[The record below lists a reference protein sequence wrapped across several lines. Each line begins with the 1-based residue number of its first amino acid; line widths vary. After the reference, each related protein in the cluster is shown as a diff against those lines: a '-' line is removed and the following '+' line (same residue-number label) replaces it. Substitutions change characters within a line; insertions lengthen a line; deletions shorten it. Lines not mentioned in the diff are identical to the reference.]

1 MHRYFP
7 HTAEDEAQMLGV
19 VGADRVED
27 LFASIPA
34 DCRHEGALPLTAM
47 TEWELT
53 AQAEALAASMP
64 AAGSAWIGAGSY
76 QHYIPAVVPALAGR
90 SEFYTAY
97 TPYQPEISQGT
108 LQGIFEFQTLIAR
121 LLGMEVA
128 NASMYDGATAL
139 AEGALMAC
147 RLTKRN
153 AVAVSQALHPHYRTV
168 LDTYCNANGIE
179 VRDLTMTEEGGTSLE
194 HLKDDAELAALI
206 VQSPNVFGVVEH
218 LAEQAEWIHARKGLL
233 ITGFTEAMAYGLL
246 ATPGSQG
253 ADIVCGEGQSFGLS
267 QAFGGPYLGLMATR
281 KAFVRNLPGR
291 LVGQTVDNKGKRAF
305 VLTLSTREQ
314 HIRREKAVSN
324 ICSNAGLCAM
334 TCAMYLAS
342 NQSWPGVSSLVLN
355 EPLLWEKGRPG
366 RVGVSLPESD
376 VPAAPYEAEGMVR
389 TDLNLPDLAELD
401 VVRHYTRLSTWNFG
415 VDTGMYPLGSCTM
428 KYNPK
433 INEKIAAL
441 PGFAGAHPLFPSEY
455 SQGALRVLYETE
467 QMLCAVTGLEACS
480 LQPSAGAHGELTGIM
495 LIQAWHRAQGNTRT
509 KMLIP
514 DTAHGTNPA
523 SAALCG
529 FSSVKV
535 PLGPDGILTVEDVA
549 ALMDD
554 DCAGIMIT
562 NPNTLG
568 LFESNIKEIAEL
580 VHARGGLVY
589 GDGANLNAI
598 MGYAH
603 MGHIG
608 IDVMHMNLHKTFSTP
623 HGGGGPGS
631 GAICVSKTLVPF
643 LPGPRLVETD
653 GKLDW
658 VDNSVD
664 AGGQSIGRMHPFWG
678 QFGVVLRAWAYMKT
692 LGPDLKRASELA
704 VLNANYI
711 KFSLKDLYDLPFP
724 QPSLHECVFT
734 DKKQEE
740 FGVSTMDIAKRL
752 IDCGIHPPT
761 IYFPLV
767 VHGAIM
773 IEPTESENLE
783 DLDAFIEA
791 MRSIAE
797 LAETDAD
804 LLHASPTRTKVGRV
818 DEVGA
823 ARKPVLTGD
832 M

>member
-1 MHRYFP
+1 M
-7 HTAEDEAQMLGV
+7 
-19 VGADRVED
+19 
-27 LFASIPA
+27 
-34 DCRHEGALPLTAM
+34 
-47 TEWELT
+47 
-53 AQAEALAASMP
+53 
-64 AAGSAWIGAGSY
+64 
-76 QHYIPAVVPALAGR
+76 
-90 SEFYTAY
+90 
-97 TPYQPEISQGT
+97 
-108 LQGIFEFQTLIAR
+108 
-121 LLGMEVA
+121 
-128 NASMYDGATAL
+128 
-139 AEGALMAC
+139 
-147 RLTKRN
+147 
-153 AVAVSQALHPHYRTV
+153 
-168 LDTYCNANGIE
+168 
-179 VRDLTMTEEGGTSLE
+179 
-194 HLKDDAELAALI
+194 
-206 VQSPNVFGVVEH
+206 
-218 LAEQAEWIHARKGLL
+218 
-233 ITGFTEAMAYGLL
+233 
-246 ATPGSQG
+246 
-253 ADIVCGEGQSFGLS
+253 
-267 QAFGGPYLGLMATR
+267 
-281 KAFVRNLPGR
+281 
-291 LVGQTVDNKGKRAF
+291 
-305 VLTLSTREQ
+305 
-314 HIRREKAVSN
+314 
-324 ICSNAGLCAM
+324 
-334 TCAMYLAS
+334 S

-623 HGGGGPGS
+623 HGGGGPGA
-631 GAICVSKTLVPF
+631 GPVGVKKELIPF
-643 LPGPRLVETD
+643 LPYPVVMEGED
-653 GKLDW
+653 GMPMLDY
-658 VDNSVD
+658 DRPL
-664 AGGQSIGRMHPFWG
+664 SIGKVRGFYG
-678 QFGVVLRAWAYMKT
+678 SFSVLAKAYAYILS
-692 LGPDLKRASELA
+692 LGARGLREASENA
-704 VLNANYI
+704 VLNANYVMHALREDYAI
-711 KFSLKDLYDLPFP
+711 PHDRICM
-724 QPSLHECVFT
+724 HECVIAPT
-734 DKKQEE
+734 EE
-740 FGVSTMDIAKRL
+740 MLANGVHTTDIAKTL
-752 IDCGIHPPT
+752 IDFGYHPPT
-761 IYFPLV
+761 IYFPLI
-767 VHGAIM
+767 VHEAMM
-773 IEPTESENLE
+773 IEPTESESRE
-783 DLDAFIEA
+783 TLDAFIAAMKEIARMARENPEA
-791 MRSIAE
+791 
-797 LAETDAD
+797 
-804 LLHASPTRTKVGRV
+804 LHQTPTTTPIGRP
-818 DEVGA
+818 DEVQA
-823 ARKPVLTGD
+823 ARKPVLRWKAEE
-832 M
+832 